1 MSTLSLIDARSLEVV
16 ADLDAPVGP
25 RDVGLTWPGGAT
37 QALQALTV
45 RSGPRVEGLDP
56 AKLWTVSNAFSALRV
71 VVVAPTLYYIWLG
84 PEFRWYVFWLVMVM
98 VFSDIL
104 DGALARARNEVT
116 EWGKIID
123 PIADKLAIDTIA
135 ALLVVLKGLPV
146 WVAAAVIGRDIL
158 IVIGGVL
165 MASRIKEVPSS
176 NAWGKATTCVMAA
189 LLLTYAMD
197 YDLPK
202 PVLVPLAGF
211 LIAASAVSYAISSRK
226 STLVT

>member
-1 MSTLSLIDARSLEVV
+1 MSLSEVQSDA
-16 ADLDAPVGP
+16 DK
-25 RDVGLTWPGGAT
+25 
-37 QALQALTV
+37 
-45 RSGPRVEGLDP
+45 VEGLDP
-56 AKLWTVSNAFSALRV
+56 AKLWTLSNAFSALRV

-146 WVAAAVIGRDIL
+146 WVAAAIIGRDIL
-158 IVIGGVL
+158 IIIGGAL

-189 LLLTYAMD
+189 LLLTYAVD

-202 PVLVPLAGF
+202 PILVPLAGF
-211 LIAASAVSYAISSRK
+211 LIVASAISYVIRSRT
-226 STLVT
+226 SPAAA

>member
-1 MSTLSLIDARSLEVV
+1 MSLPE
-16 ADLDAPVGP
+16 
-25 RDVGLTWPGGAT
+25 
-37 QALQALTV
+37 V
-45 RSGPRVEGLDP
+45 RSEAREVEGLEL
-56 AKLWTVSNAFSALRV
+56 AKLWTVSNALSALRV
-71 VVVAPTLYYIWLG
+71 VVVPPTLYYIWLG
-84 PEFRWYVFWLVMVM
+84 SEFRWYVFWLVMVM

-104 DGALARARNEVT
+104 DGTLARARNEVT

-146 WVAAAVIGRDIL
+146 WVAAAIIGRDIL
-158 IVIGGVL
+158 IIIGGAL

-189 LLLTYAMD
+189 LLLTYAVD

-202 PVLVPLAGF
+202 PILVPLAGF
-211 LIAASAVSYAISSRK
+211 LIVASAISYVISSRT
-226 STLVT
+226 SPAAA

>member
-1 MSTLSLIDARSLEVV
+1 MSLPE
-16 ADLDAPVGP
+16 
-25 RDVGLTWPGGAT
+25 
-37 QALQALTV
+37 V
-45 RSGPRVEGLDP
+45 RSEAREVEGLEL
-56 AKLWTVSNAFSALRV
+56 AKLWTVSNALSALRV
-71 VVVAPTLYYIWLG
+71 VVVPPTLYYIWLG

-158 IVIGGVL
+158 IIIGGVL

-176 NAWGKATTCVMAA
+176 NAWGKATTCVMTA
-189 LLLTYAMD
+189 LLLTYAVD

-202 PVLVPLAGF
+202 PILVPLAGF
-211 LIAASAVSYAISSRK
+211 LIVASAISYVISSRK
-226 STLVT
+226 SPAAA

>member
-1 MSTLSLIDARSLEVV
+1 MSLPE
-16 ADLDAPVGP
+16 
-25 RDVGLTWPGGAT
+25 
-37 QALQALTV
+37 V
-45 RSGPRVEGLDP
+45 RSEACEVEGLEL
-56 AKLWTVSNAFSALRV
+56 AKLWTVSNALSALRV
-71 VVVAPTLYYIWLG
+71 VVVPPTLYYIWLG

-165 MASRIKEVPSS
+165 MASQIKQVPSA

-189 LLLTYAMD
+189 LLLTYAVD

-202 PVLVPLAGF
+202 PILVPLAGF
-211 LIAASAVSYAISSRK
+211 LIVASAIGYVISSRK
-226 STLVT
+226 STAAA

>member
-1 MSTLSLIDARSLEVV
+1 MANPHIIEDGSVSLPEVQSEE
-16 ADLDAPVGP
+16 DE
-25 RDVGLTWPGGAT
+25 
-37 QALQALTV
+37 
-45 RSGPRVEGLDP
+45 VEGLDP

-116 EWGKIID
+116 EWGKIVD

-135 ALLVVLKGLPV
+135 VLLVVLKGLPV

-176 NAWGKATTCVMAA
+176 NVWGKATTCVMAA

-226 STLVT
+226 STPEA

>member
-1 MSTLSLIDARSLEVV
+1 MSLPEVQSE
-16 ADLDAPVGP
+16 AAE
-25 RDVGLTWPGGAT
+25 
-37 QALQALTV
+37 
-45 RSGPRVEGLDP
+45 VEGLDL

-71 VVVAPTLYYIWLG
+71 VVVPPTLYFIWLG
-84 PEFRWYVFWLVMVM
+84 PEFRWYVFWLVIVM

-135 ALLVVLKGLPV
+135 ALLVVQKGLPV

-189 LLLTYAMD
+189 LLLTYAID
-197 YDLPK
+197 YDQPK
-202 PVLVPLAGF
+202 PILVPLAGF
-211 LIAASAVSYAISSRK
+211 LIAASAVSYASSSRK
-226 STLVT
+226 STPAA

>member
-1 MSTLSLIDARSLEVV
+1 M
-16 ADLDAPVGP
+16 
-25 RDVGLTWPGGAT
+25 
-37 QALQALTV
+37 
-45 RSGPRVEGLDP
+45 
-56 AKLWTVSNAFSALRV
+56 
-71 VVVAPTLYYIWLG
+71 
-84 PEFRWYVFWLVMVM
+84 
-98 VFSDIL
+98 
-104 DGALARARNEVT
+104 T

-158 IVIGGVL
+158 IVVGGVM

-176 NAWGKATTCVMAA
+176 NVWGKATTCVIAA

-226 STLVT
+226 STPEA